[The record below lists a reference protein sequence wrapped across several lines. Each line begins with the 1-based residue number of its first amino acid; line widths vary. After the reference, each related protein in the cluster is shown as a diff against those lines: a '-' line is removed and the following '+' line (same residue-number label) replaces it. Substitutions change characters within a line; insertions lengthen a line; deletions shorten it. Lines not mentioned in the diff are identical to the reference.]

1 MKKLVLFISF
11 CFLLIVANAQDR
23 MTPELLW
30 KINRVFEPLVSPDGK
45 TVLFSVR
52 SFDLSA
58 DRGNTDLFTISI
70 AGGPVS
76 QITNTPG
83 SEFNPRWRPDG
94 LKIGFL
100 SAESGS
106 AQLWEINPDGSEKR
120 QVTNVDGGISNFNYA
135 PTGNHIYFTRSI
147 KVDKSPKDMYPD
159 LPNANVRIYDDLMYR
174 HWDSWADGTYDHV
187 FFATYSDGKLIGE
200 ITNLTPNEPY
210 NSPLKPFGGENQ
222 LAWSPDGKTI
232 AYTSKKKKGKD
243 YAFSTNSDIY
253 LYNIETRSTAN
264 LTEGM
269 KGYDVEPK
277 FSPDGKYIAW
287 LSMERDG
294 FEADRN
300 RIFVQNRLTGEKR
313 ELTAG
318 FDQSSGALNWSKD
331 SKTLFFES
339 GTNATVQLYAY
350 DFEPKRGQ
358 NNLRKI
364 TDGMHDFTSFDVSQ
378 DKKNLFLVATKMSMS
393 HPIELYRV
401 NAQTGEQTQLTF
413 MNKDVLGGIKMGNV
427 EKRMIKTTDGKDML
441 TWVIYPPDFDPTKKY
456 PTLLYCQGGPQST
469 VSQFFSYR
477 WNFQLMA
484 ANGYIIVAPN
494 RRGLPSFGQEWNDQ
508 ISGDWGGQNMRDY
521 LSAIDELAKEP
532 FVDETNLG
540 VVGASYGG
548 YSAFFLAGIHEK
560 RFKTFVAHCGLFN
573 LESFY
578 ATTEEMFF
586 ADWDLGGP
594 FWGEKRSKSYD
605 LFSPHKFV
613 HKWDSPILIIHN
625 DKDFRVP
632 LSEGMQAFNAAQM
645 LGLPSRFV
653 SFPDENHWMLR
664 PQNSI
669 LWQREFF
676 GWLDKWLK

>member
-1 MKKLVLFISF
+1 MKKLLLIALLFIGF
-11 CFLLIVANAQDR
+11 VVQAQDR

-52 SFDLSA
+52 EFDLA
-58 DRGNTDLFTISI
+58 GDRGNTDLYTISI

-76 QITNTPG
+76 KITNTAS

-120 QVTNVDGGISNFNYA
+120 QVSNIEGGISNFNYS
-135 PTGNHIYFTRSI
+135 PTGNHIYFTRTI

-159 LPNANVRIYDDLMYR
+159 LPKANVRIYDDLMYR
-174 HWDSWADGTYDHV
+174 HWDSWADGNYEHV
-187 FFATYSDGKLIGE
+187 FFAAYSDGNLIGDV
-200 ITNLTPNEPY
+200 TNLTPNEPY
-210 NSPLKPFGGENQ
+210 NTPLKPFGGENQ
-222 LAWSPDGKTI
+222 LAWSPDGKVI
-232 AYTSKKKKGKD
+232 AYTSKKKKGKE

-253 LYNIETRSTAN
+253 LYNIETGTTTN
-264 LTEGM
+264 MTEGM

-277 FSPDGKYIAW
+277 FSPDGKHIAW
-287 LSMERDG
+287 LSMEREG

-300 RIFVQNRLTGEKR
+300 RIFVMDRITGQKR

-331 SKTLFFES
+331 GKTLFFES
-339 GTNATVQLYAY
+339 GINATVQLYAY

-358 NNLRKI
+358 PSLRKI
-364 TDGMHDFTSFDVSQ
+364 TDGIHDFTAFDISQ

-393 HPIELYRV
+393 YPIELYRV

-413 MNKDVLGGIKMGNV
+413 MNKEVLGGVKMGNV
-427 EKRMIKTTDGKDML
+427 EKRMIRTTDGKDML

-532 FVDETNLG
+532 YVDADNLG

-594 FWGEKRSKSYD
+594 FWGDKRSKSYD

-632 LSEGMQAFNAAQM
+632 ISEGMQAFNAAQM